1 MEEHPTNEENMEV
14 HKHSHHVMH
23 KKKWPEYLLEFVMLF
38 LAVFLGFLAENIRE
52 NSVERQRAKEYIFSF
67 YEDLKKDIATF
78 SRISAFDD
86 LKEAELKNI
95 FCCYDTLSKNW
106 KNTSC
111 LIPLI
116 NNSRTNYS
124 IAFSNGTLQQLKNA
138 GGFRLLGI
146 DDRDT
151 IMSYDH
157 SIQNYENFEATFFQ
171 QSQDNV
177 RNTLGM
183 LSDFNSNRFLYPAV
197 AGADS
202 SNLEMPLLFSDNKEL
217 LNLYFNDL
225 FIYRTAN
232 NSQLRQLKLLKD
244 KALSHLN
251 YFKSKYSII

>member
-1 MEEHPTNEENMEV
+1 MELDKKHERTLISENPNMEEHPTNEENMEV

-151 IMSYDH
+151 IMS
-157 SIQNYENFEATFFQ
+157 SIIPYRTM
-171 QSQDNV
+171 
-177 RNTLGM
+177 RILK
-183 LSDFNSNRFLYPAV
+183 P
-197 AGADS
+197 
-202 SNLEMPLLFSDNKEL
+202 LFSNKA
-217 LNLYFNDL
+217 
-225 FIYRTAN
+225 RTM
-232 NSQLRQLKLLKD
+232 
-244 KALSHLN
+244 
-251 YFKSKYSII
+251 